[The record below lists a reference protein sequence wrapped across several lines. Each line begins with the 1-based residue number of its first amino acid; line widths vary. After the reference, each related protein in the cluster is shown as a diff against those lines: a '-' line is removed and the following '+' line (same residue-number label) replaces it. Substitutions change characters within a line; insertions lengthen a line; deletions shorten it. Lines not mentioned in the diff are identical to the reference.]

1 MRFEW
6 DQRKAEINER
16 KHGVKFEEVVD
27 IFEDPLSMTG
37 FDPDHSMDE
46 ERYIT
51 IGQTKSGRFLV
62 VSHTDRNGAIR
73 IISARRATRREIKDY
88 EDVG

>member
-6 DQRKAEINER
+6 DPRKAEINER
-16 KHGVKFEEVVD
+16 KHGVKFEEGVD

-51 IGQTKSGRFLV
+51 IGQTKIGRFLV
-62 VSHTDRNGAIR
+62 VSHTDRYGAIR